1 MVMQPPPGDVVGVVL
16 AHSRAAELDR
26 VLQALA
32 DQTRPPDHVFVVDSD
47 ATPEVREVIER
58 WRAADDRIEVVD
70 LGRNGG
76 SAGGFAAG
84 LNAAAK
90 RPGTAWIAAF
100 DDDATPALDA
110 IELVLGAAAELDVSK
125 VGAIGAASQ
134 DEHGEMAWS
143 LYVEGHSEPAR
154 DAEELKAIAAGRK
167 SLPVSE
173 LAWHA
178 LLFPVEAVRRVG
190 PPREELFMW
199 YEDVEY
205 GWRLRRAGLGLHVV
219 PEAVVH
225 HRLPKRIVRKRLFG
239 VPLEVPV
246 VDFEKSYLMTRNAL
260 VVQRSHGGAKFWWAY
275 LPLTLAR
282 AVVVAASLPGSPVL
296 RVREAILRPFA
307 HAARGRLGPP
317 PAELLAIDRR

>member
-1 MVMQPPPGDVVGVVL
+1 MQTPTGPAGVVGVVL

-26 VLQALA
+26 VLRALA
-32 DQTRPPDHVFVVDSD
+32 DQTRPPDHVIVVDSD
-47 ATPEVREVIER
+47 AQPDVRAVIER
-58 WRAADDRIEVVD
+58 WRAEDERIEVVA

-90 RPGTAWIAAF
+90 RPGTRWIAAF
-100 DDDATPALDA
+100 DDDAIPALDA
-110 IELVLGAAAELDVSK
+110 IELVLAAADELDVERL
-125 VGAIGAASQ
+125 GAIGAASQ
-134 DEHGEMAWS
+134 NEDGDMAWA
-143 LYVEGHSEPAR
+143 LYVDGHPEPAR
-154 DAEELKAIAAGRK
+154 DAAELKEIAGDRR
-167 SLPVSE
+167 SVPVSE

-178 LLFPVEAVRRVG
+178 LLFPIEAVRRVG

-205 GWRLRRAGLGLHVV
+205 GWRLRRAGLELRVV

-225 HRLPKRIVRKRLFG
+225 HRLPKRVVRWRVMG
-239 VPLEVPV
+239 VSLDVPI

-275 LPLTLAR
+275 LPLTFAR
-282 AVVVAASLPGSPVL
+282 AVVVAANLDGPLRL
-296 RVREAILRPFA
+296 RVRAAIVRPFLD
-307 HAARGRLGPP
+307 AARSRLGPP
-317 PAELLAIDRR
+317 PPELLALDR